1 MDVREIAKAVEVVQ
15 RIAKQVD
22 TVTARLDR
30 ATHSHFAHVE
40 QGINGPPA
48 RYQET
53 VNRAFRN
60 SQTSFER
67 FQQATAAL
75 DRHQLNRVSRVLDG
89 WQSQRPIQ
97 RTQTTRSPL
106 GLFVAQF
113 KRRCQL
119 DPFELYL
126 RRAHEHP
133 AVARR
138 RGGTRLWFAEWRR
151 AALLAV
157 ADGASFL
164 RLRAASRGASPPRR
178 RRASPRPRRGAAIR
192 HRFEQRLRH
201 TIYTHGPTSEPLPNC
216 PIHGGGPPAPIG

>member
-1 MDVREIAKAVEVVQ
+1 MDAREIAKAAEAAQ
-15 RIAKQVD
+15 RFARRID

-30 ATHSHFAHVE
+30 ATRSSFA
-40 QGINGPPA
+40 QGIDGPLV

-53 VNRAFRN
+53 VNRAFRDN
-60 SQTSFER
+60 QDSFER
-67 FQQATAAL
+67 FQQATANL
-75 DRHQLNRVSRVLDG
+75 DRHQFNRVNRVLDG
-89 WQSQRPIQ
+89 WQSQGPIQ
-97 RTQTTRSPL
+97 GAEATCSPL
-106 GLFVAQF
+106 GAFVAQVC
-113 KRRCQL
+113 RRRRGP

-138 RGGTRLWFAEWRR
+138 RGGRRLWFAEWCR

-164 RLRAASRGASPPRR
+164 RLRAAPRGVSPPRR
-178 RRASPRPRRGAAIR
+178 RPAPPRPQRAAAIR

-201 TIYTHGPTSEPLPNC
+201 TIHTHGPTPGLLPSC
-216 PIHGGGPPAPIG
+216 PIHGGRPPAPTG